1 MNLSHLT
8 AGSHQHL
15 FMYWLGM
22 LTLELIVPRRVS
34 FSLEKPFYKPWAT
47 DQELT
52 KQWVTFVYEAWGWF
66 HTL

>member
-1 MNLSHLT
+1 
-8 AGSHQHL
+8 
-15 FMYWLGM
+15 MYCLGM

-52 KQWVTFVYEAWGWF
+52 EQWVTFVYEAWGWF